1 MIIPLI
7 LFVIGLA
14 LLLKGASVA
23 VRGAEGLA
31 LRFGVSPA
39 TIGLTII
46 AFGTSLP
53 ELVVTTEAFARGD
66 AGIGFGNIVGSNIA
80 NIGLILGLIA
90 LFHPI
95 TCCNTPSRSYVIRT
109 SLMVLG
115 ATAVFVLFSLR
126 GMLDTIAG
134 IVFLGVFFAILFS
147 LWRSDPPSMPV
158 PDESVSYPLLL
169 TGAGLAAV
177 IIGAHLLL
185 TGAVEIALTFGISSL
200 VIGLSM
206 VAIGTSL
213 PELATSV
220 VAAVK
225 KSPGV
230 AMGNILG
237 SNIFNLLF
245 IGGINSLWA
254 TIPVPGSA
262 SLAALCLFSLAM
274 FTLLTGRPAVT
285 RVAGVA
291 LLSGYIITIALL
303 FLVS

>member
-1 MIIPLI
+1 MIVPLI
-7 LFVIGLA
+7 LFVIGLV

-31 LRFGVSPA
+31 TRLGVAPA
-39 TIGLTII
+39 TIGFTVI

-53 ELVVTTEAFARGD
+53 ELVVTTEAFSRGD

-90 LFHPI
+90 LSLPA
-95 TCCNTPSRSYVIRT
+95 TCCNRPSRNYVIRT

-115 ATAVFVLFSLR
+115 ATAVFILFSLR
-126 GMLDTIAG
+126 GVLDTIAG
-134 IVFLGVFFAILFS
+134 IVFLGMFCAILFS
-147 LWRSDPPSMPV
+147 LWRSGPPADTPS
-158 PDESVSYPLLL
+158 DEPAPFPLLL

-185 TGAVEIALTFGISSL
+185 TGAVEIAVAFSISPL
-200 VIGLSM
+200 VIGLSL

-213 PELATSV
+213 PELATTV
-220 VAAVK
+220 VAALK

-230 AMGNILG
+230 AMGNVLG

-245 IGGINSLWA
+245 IGGVNSLGT
-254 TIPVPGSA
+254 TIPIPNHG
-262 SLAALCLFSLAM
+262 SLAALCLFSLGLVP
-274 FTLLTGRPAVT
+274 LLPGRPAIT
-285 RVAGVA
+285 RITGGV
-291 LLSGYIITIALL
+291 LLSGYFLYIALL
-303 FLVS
+303 FLG

>member
-1 MIIPLI
+1 MIVPLI

-31 LRFGVSPA
+31 LRLGVAPA
-39 TIGLTII
+39 TIGLTVI

-53 ELVVTTEAFARGD
+53 ELVVTTEAFARGNS
-66 AGIGFGNIVGSNIA
+66 GIGFGNIVGSNIA

-90 LFHPI
+90 LFQPA
-95 TCCNTPSRSYVIRT
+95 TCCTTPSRSSLIRT

-126 GMLDTIAG
+126 GMLDTLSG
-134 IVFLGVFFAILFS
+134 IVFLGIFFAIFLS
-147 LWRSDPPSMPV
+147 LWRSGPAPV
-158 PDESVSYPLLL
+158 PLLPEPSPYPLLL

-185 TGAVEIALTFGISSL
+185 TGAVEIALAFGISPL

-213 PELATSV
+213 PELATSM
-220 VAAVK
+220 VAAMK
-225 KSPGV
+225 KSPGI

-245 IGGINSLWA
+245 VGGINSLGA
-254 TIPVPGSA
+254 TILVPDPA
-262 SLAALCLFSLAM
+262 ILAVLCLFSLGLVP
-274 FTLLTGRPAVT
+274 LLSGRPGIT
-285 RVAGVA
+285 RIAGGV
-291 LLSGYIITIALL
+291 LLSGYILYITLL
-303 FLVS
+303 FLI

>member
-1 MIIPLI
+1 MIVPLI
-7 LFVIGLA
+7 LFIIGLI

-31 LRFGVSPA
+31 IRLGVAPA
-39 TIGLTII
+39 TIGFTVI

-53 ELVVTTEAFARGD
+53 ELVVTTEAFSRGD
-66 AGIGFGNIVGSNIA
+66 IGIGIGNIIGSNIA

-90 LFHPI
+90 LFQPVV
-95 TCCNTPSRSYVIRT
+95 CCTTSPRKNLIRT
-109 SLMVLG
+109 TFMVLA
-115 ATAVFVLFSLR
+115 ATAVFILFAMR
-126 GMLDTIAG
+126 GALDTISG
-134 IVFLGVFFAILFS
+134 IVFLAMFCGILFS
-147 LWRSDPPSMPV
+147 LWRSARGADPPS
-158 PDESVSYPLLL
+158 DEPAPYPLLL

-185 TGAVEIALTFGISSL
+185 TGAVEIALAFSISPL

-220 VAAVK
+220 VAVMK

-230 AMGNILG
+230 AMGNVLG

-245 IGGINSLWA
+245 VGGINSLGR
-254 TIPVPGSA
+254 TIPIPDLQILAVL
-262 SLAALCLFSLAM
+262 SL
-274 FTLLTGRPAVT
+274 FTLGLIPLLSVRPAIV
-285 RVAGVA
+285 RIAGGA
-291 LLSGYIITIALL
+291 LLFGYIVYIVLL
-303 FLVS
+303 FLV

>member
-1 MIIPLI
+1 MIVPLI

-14 LLLKGASVA
+14 FLLKGASIA

-31 LRFGVSPA
+31 IRLGVAPA
-39 TIGLTII
+39 TIGFTVI

-53 ELVVTTEAFARGD
+53 ELVVTTEAFSRGD
-66 AGIGFGNIVGSNIA
+66 IGIGFGNIVGSNIA

-90 LFHPI
+90 LFQPVV
-95 TCCNTPSRSYVIRT
+95 CCTTSPRQNLIRT
-109 SLMVLG
+109 TFMVLA
-115 ATAVFVLFSLR
+115 ATAVFILFAMR
-126 GMLDTIAG
+126 GALDTISG
-134 IVFLGVFFAILFS
+134 IVFLAMFCGILFS
-147 LWRSDPPSMPV
+147 LWRSARGADPPS
-158 PDESVSYPLLL
+158 DEPAPYPLLL

-185 TGAVEIALTFGISSL
+185 TGAVEIALAFSISPL

-220 VAAVK
+220 VAVMK

-230 AMGNILG
+230 AMGNVLG

-245 IGGINSLWA
+245 VGGINSLGR
-254 TIPVPGSA
+254 TIPIPDLQILAVL
-262 SLAALCLFSLAM
+262 SL
-274 FTLLTGRPAVT
+274 FTLGLIPFLSVRPGIV
-285 RVAGVA
+285 RMAGGA
-291 LLSGYIITIALL
+291 LLFGYIIYIVLI
-303 FLVS
+303 FLV

>member
-1 MIIPLI
+1 MIVPLI
-7 LFVIGLA
+7 LFGIGLV

-31 LRFGVSPA
+31 LRLGVAPA
-39 TIGLTII
+39 TIAFTVI

-53 ELVVTTEAFARGD
+53 ELVVTTEAFSRGD

-90 LFHPI
+90 LLQPVV
-95 TCCNTPSRSYVIRT
+95 CCISPPRQNLIRT
-109 SLMVLG
+109 SFMVLA
-115 ATAVFVLFSLR
+115 ATAVFILFAMR
-126 GMLDTIAG
+126 GALDTISG
-134 IVFLGVFFAILFS
+134 IVFLGMFGAIMFS
-147 LWRSDPPSMPV
+147 LWRSAPGADPSSDNPAP
-158 PDESVSYPLLL
+158 YPLLL

-177 IIGAHLLL
+177 IFGAHLLL
-185 TGAVEIALTFGISSL
+185 TGAVEIALALSISPL

-220 VAAVK
+220 VAALK

-230 AMGNILG
+230 AVGTVLG

-245 IGGINSLWA
+245 IGGINSLGA
-254 TIPVPGSA
+254 TIPIPDLP
-262 SLAALCLFSLAM
+262 SLAVLSL
-274 FTLLTGRPAVT
+274 FTLGLLPLLSGRVT
-285 RVAGVA
+285 IIRIAGGA
-291 LLSGYIITIALL
+291 LLSGYVVYIVLL
-303 FLVS
+303 FLG

>member
-14 LLLKGASVA
+14 FLLKGASIA

-31 LRFGVSPA
+31 IRLGVAPA
-39 TIGLTII
+39 TIGFTVI

-53 ELVVTTEAFARGD
+53 ELVVTTEAFSRGD
-66 AGIGFGNIVGSNIA
+66 IGIGFGNIIGSNIA

-90 LFHPI
+90 LFQPVV
-95 TCCNTPSRSYVIRT
+95 CCTTAPRQNLIRT
-109 SLMVLG
+109 TFMVLA
-115 ATAVFVLFSLR
+115 ATAVFILFAIR
-126 GMLDTIAG
+126 GALDTISG
-134 IVFLGVFFAILFS
+134 IVFLGMFCAILFS
-147 LWRSDPPSMPV
+147 LWRSAPGADPPS
-158 PDESVSYPLLL
+158 DEPAPYPLLL

-185 TGAVEIALTFGISSL
+185 TGAVEIALAFSISPL

-220 VAAVK
+220 VAVMK

-230 AMGNILG
+230 ALGNVLG

-245 IGGINSLWA
+245 IGGINSLGT
-254 TIPVPGSA
+254 TIPVPDLRILA
-262 SLAALCLFSLAM
+262 VLSL
-274 FTLLTGRPAVT
+274 FTLGLIPLLSVRPAII
-285 RVAGVA
+285 RIAGGA
-291 LLSGYIITIALL
+291 LLSGYIVYIVLL
-303 FLVS
+303 FLV

>member
-1 MIIPLI
+1 MIVPLI

-14 LLLKGASVA
+14 FLLKGASIA

-31 LRFGVSPA
+31 TRLGVAPA
-39 TIGLTII
+39 TIGFTVI

-53 ELVVTTEAFARGD
+53 ELVVTTEAFSRGN

-80 NIGLILGLIA
+80 NIGLILGLVA
-90 LFHPI
+90 LFLPA
-95 TCCNTPSRSYVIRT
+95 TCCNTPSRNYVVRT

-126 GMLDTIAG
+126 GILDAIAG
-134 IVFLGVFFAILFS
+134 IVFLGMFCAILVS
-147 LWRSDPPSMPV
+147 LWRSGPAADPPS
-158 PDESVSYPLLL
+158 DEPSPYPLLL

-185 TGAVEIALTFGISSL
+185 TGAVEIAAAFSISPL

-230 AMGNILG
+230 AMGNVLG

-245 IGGINSLWA
+245 IGGINSLGT
-254 TIPVPGSA
+254 TIPIPNHG
-262 SLAALCLFSLAM
+262 SLAVLSL
-274 FTLLTGRPAVT
+274 FTLGLVPLLSGRPGIT
-285 RVAGVA
+285 RIAGAA
-291 LLSGYIITIALL
+291 LLSGYVLYIALL
-303 FLVS
+303 FVG

>member
-1 MIIPLI
+1 MIVPLI
-7 LFVIGLA
+7 LFIIGLA

-31 LRFGVSPA
+31 LRLGVAPA
-39 TIGLTII
+39 TIGFTLV

-66 AGIGFGNIVGSNIA
+66 PGIGFGNIVGSNIA

-90 LFHPI
+90 LFQPRS
-95 TCCNTPSRSYVIRT
+95 CCPPPSPGENTFRT
-109 SLMVLG
+109 ALMVLG

-134 IVFLGVFFAILFS
+134 IVFLAVFFAILFS
-147 LWRSDPPSMPV
+147 FWRSGAKSNPVSDDPAP
-158 PDESVSYPLLL
+158 YPLLL
-169 TGAGLAAV
+169 TGGGLAAV

-185 TGAVEIALTFGISSL
+185 TGAVEIALTLSISPL
-200 VIGLSM
+200 VIGLSL

-220 VAAVK
+220 VAALK
-225 KSPGV
+225 KSSGV
-230 AMGNILG
+230 AVGNVLG

-245 IGGINSLWA
+245 IGGINSLGSS
-254 TIPVPGSA
+254 IPVPDPA
-262 SLAALCLFSLAM
+262 SLAILCLF
-274 FTLLTGRPAVT
+274 TLGLVPLLSGRPAIT
-285 RVAGVA
+285 RMVGGA
-291 LLSGYIITIALL
+291 LLAGYAIYITML
-303 FLVS
+303 FLL